1 MSVGNDDDLELEHA
15 NGLAGRYDS
24 ATIPNLSDTRINLIA
39 GLSLNCWWLVAQFY
53 VHVCLCEAAAALLLW
68 FQFII
73 TFAAMPVR
81 RVTMIKCSSRASV
94 IDRYERALMR
104 ND

>member
-39 GLSLNCWWLVAQFY
+39 GLSLNCWWWHSFY
-53 VHVCLCEAAAALLLW
+53 VHVCLCEAVALLLR

>member
-39 GLSLNCWWLVAQFY
+39 GLSLNCWWLVAQF
-53 VHVCLCEAAAALLLW
+53 LCACVSL
-68 FQFII
+68 
-73 TFAAMPVR
+73 R
-81 RVTMIKCSSRASV
+81 SSSTSSAVSVYNYICCHASATC
-94 IDRYERALMR
+94 DY
-104 ND
+104 D

>member
-1 MSVGNDDDLELEHA
+1 MSGGNDDLELEHA

-39 GLSLNCWWLVAQFY
+39 GLSLIVGGWWHSFY
-53 VHVCLCEAAAALLLW
+53 VHVCLCEAAALLLR